1 MIDELAARWTT
12 QEGKA
17 AESQHM
23 WHQSVAWRGLL
34 SFANVTGGTATV
46 LKDPSNI
53 ADSRVKA
60 SAYPHIVA
68 AAEYRKIR
76 SQGLASEKLHDTSAG
91 KDRVSALIHPLPPN
105 PPIIC

>member
-1 MIDELAARWTT
+1 MIDEIAAQWTT

-34 SFANVTGGTATV
+34 SFANVTEGTATV
-46 LKDPSNI
+46 LKVPSNI
-53 ADSRVKA
+53 ADSRGKA

-68 AAEYRKIR
+68 VVEYRKIR

-91 KDRVSALIHPLPPN
+91 KDRVSPLIRRLPPH